1 MARKVRRRKVKAAPG
16 QVKISW
22 GQVRFP
28 GESQHYWL
36 AVVALIWAC
45 ILLAAAGF
53 FATEK
58 QYWQWIYLGAWPIG
72 SLLLVNYLADKPR
85 REQIK
90 AIGPSCLVRPNNHPH
105 LHRQLA
111 EVCAKLAVS
120 KLPAMCL
127 VTEDVPYLYSMA
139 GGNGTIILTT
149 ELVSLLRPEEL
160 EIMLAREVAHIK
172 YGHLR
177 LERALTYI
185 HTASPVVSL
194 AFAPV
199 RFWATL
205 MGEWLDVSEY
215 TADRAAVLVSGDPG
229 LVNATLVKAAAAADP
244 QSGMTADYIDEFLH
258 KPKGHGGLNSSEV
271 EQSFKLNRF
280 IESQPNLRDRIAQ
293 VAEFYSSEEGQ
304 EMLEKLATGKLKP
317 KPSGAAAKPAPRAEA
332 EDVFTP
338 GRADEGQEE

>member
-1 MARKVRRRKVKAAPG
+1 MARKVRKRKVKAAPG

-22 GQVRFP
+22 GHLRFP

-45 ILLAAAGF
+45 ILLAGAGF
-53 FATEK
+53 WATK
-58 QYWQWIYLGAWPIG
+58 AWQWIYLGAWPIG

-90 AIGPSCLVRPNNHPH
+90 ALGPSCLVRANNHPH

-127 VTEDVPYLYSMA
+127 VTEDVPYLYSMG
-139 GGNGTIILTT
+139 GGNGTIILTS

-199 RFWATL
+199 WFWSTL
-205 MGEWLDVSEY
+205 MGAWLDVSDY
-215 TADRAAVLVSGDPG
+215 TADRAAVLVAGDPG

-244 QSGMTADYIDEFLH
+244 QSGISADYIDEFLH
-258 KPKGHGGLNSSEV
+258 TPKGQGGLNSSEV

-293 VAEFYSSEEGQ
+293 VAEFYTSEEGQ
-304 EMLEKLATGKLKP
+304 EMLEKLATGKP
-317 KPSGAAAKPAPRAEA
+317 KPAGGAAPPARPAEA